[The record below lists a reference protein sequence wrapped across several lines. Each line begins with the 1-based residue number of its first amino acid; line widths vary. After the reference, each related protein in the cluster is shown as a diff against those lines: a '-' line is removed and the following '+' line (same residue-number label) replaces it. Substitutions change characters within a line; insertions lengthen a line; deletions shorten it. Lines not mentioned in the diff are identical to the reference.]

1 MVFNTLV
8 EKDESTLKFLLQKAE
23 EYKEERLLYSISIRR
38 FTVIEIEM
46 MTADIKESLAR
57 MSKEHISLLNFA
69 AFFNKHYATN
79 NNRCF
84 DTAYYLFNRM
94 NSTIACTKKI
104 YKKTCRRINK
114 KYIQKNGEELSPSVF
129 TASLLNESADLFGID
144 TYPKAVEELCIAM
157 RDFYKML
164 ITIIK
169 LCRKVINRE
178 RQIRN
183 DPQLC
188 LIIYKNSCDQALKDI
203 KNAIDIFPTQKTSM
217 IPLDDFTKKKQNT
230 SPASLQ
236 KFICDGLHTLNIKQL
251 RAHSYCEALSAGNK
265 EGLNE
270 IESKIFNKDRNT
282 GKWIHAIIEHFDE
295 ITPKGR
301 LDTSTNKH
309 KISTKH
315 VAILMLMFN
324 TDRFCNKKTFIEDY
338 FFTQYKG
345 DYIKANYAS
354 IEGQFKKITKKQKE
368 YIDFETAIQQFK
380 PCDNNSIL
388 NENYPIGLTQG
399 LA

>member
-1 MVFNTLV
+1 MYNKRIFVVLQVNSH
-8 EKDESTLKFLLQKAE
+8 ETLK
-23 EYKEERLLYSISIRR
+23 
-38 FTVIEIEM
+38 V
-46 MTADIKESLAR
+46 
-57 MSKEHISLLNFA
+57 
-69 AFFNKHYATN
+69 
-79 NNRCF
+79 
-84 DTAYYLFNRM
+84 
-94 NSTIACTKKI
+94 
-104 YKKTCRRINK
+104 
-114 KYIQKNGEELSPSVF
+114 
-129 TASLLNESADLFGID
+129 ADL
-144 TYPKAVEELCIAM
+144 
-157 RDFYKML
+157 R
-164 ITIIK
+164 
-169 LCRKVINRE
+169 
-178 RQIRN
+178 
-183 DPQLC
+183 
-188 LIIYKNSCDQALKDI
+188 
-203 KNAIDIFPTQKTSM
+203 IDIFPTQKTSM

-265 EGLNE
+265 EGLNK

-324 TDRFCNKKTFIEDY
+324 IDRFCNKKTFIEDY
-338 FFTQYKG
+338 FFTQYRG

-368 YIDFETAIQQFK
+368 YIDFEKAIQQFK

-388 NENYPIGLTQG
+388 SENYPIGLTQG